1 MRSPPPDEIRAVPT
15 SAMVTT
21 DEAVM
26 MGYIAGVF
34 GTRGWLK
41 VHSYTRPRSN
51 LLAYSVWLVGQPGAW
66 REFALLSGKSHG
78 PTLLAELA
86 GIGTREQAS
95 ELLRGQVAVLRTA
108 LPALPEDE
116 HYWSDLL
123 GMTVVNLNGA
133 NLGVVIR
140 LVETG
145 DHDVLVIRAER
156 EYLIPFVRGR
166 YVVEVDVASR
176 RIVVDWHIDD

>member
-1 MRSPPPDEIRAVPT
+1 MRPPPPDEIRAVST
-15 SAMVTT
+15 SAMVT

-145 DHDVLVIRAER
+145 DHDVLVIRGER